1 MCTIT
6 KDMTHFKSDELEF
19 FNKFTDKWVNVGD
32 GTTTIRVKPR
42 ETQLDLQIEVARKT
56 SINIV
61 TCGDCGST
69 LLHRIADETITCPDC
84 GFSSEPC
91 DFPDL
96 NY

>member
-1 MCTIT
+1 M
-6 KDMTHFKSDELEF
+6 KYKANELEY
-19 FNKFTDKWVNVGD
+19 FNEFTDKWVTLGLPC
-32 GTTTIRVKPR
+32 TKIRVKPR
-42 ETQLDLQIEVARKT
+42 ETQLDLQLEIVSK
-56 SINIV
+56 SGINIV

-91 DFPDL
+91 YFADL

>member
-1 MCTIT
+1 VCTIT
-6 KDMTHFKSDELEF
+6 KDMTHFKANELEYL
-19 FNKFTDKWVNVGD
+19 NEFTEKW
-32 GTTTIRVKPR
+32 TTLGLPCTKIRVKPK

-61 TCGDCGST
+61 TCGECGST
-69 LLHRIADETITCPDC
+69 LLHRQADEIITCPDC

>member
-1 MCTIT
+1 
-6 KDMTHFKSDELEF
+6 MTHFKANELEY
-19 FNKFTDKWVNVGD
+19 FNEFTDKWVTLGLPC
-32 GTTTIRVKPR
+32 TKIRVKPR
-42 ETQLDLQIEVARKT
+42 ETQLDLQIEVAKKT
-56 SINIV
+56 GINIV